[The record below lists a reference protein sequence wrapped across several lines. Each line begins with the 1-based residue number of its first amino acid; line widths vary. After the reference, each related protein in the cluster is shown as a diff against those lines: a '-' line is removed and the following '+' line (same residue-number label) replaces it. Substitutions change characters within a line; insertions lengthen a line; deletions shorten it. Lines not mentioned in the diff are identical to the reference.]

1 MSLKALLRNPIKRDT
16 EHASALYFP
25 TKAQRIMLQCGV
37 RMAALY
43 LRNRGYTAEQ
53 AVTILFR

>member
-1 MSLKALLRNPIKRDT
+1 MSVMSDLDVQRQERKYEPKHKRLLR
-16 EHASALYFP
+16 
-25 TKAQRIMLQCGV
+25 MCGV

-53 AVTILFR
+53 AVTLLFR